1 MSNLEN
7 SANNVNSVNSVLT
20 LKNLYFEKINFERDI
35 DLPSEI
41 KTRFETE
48 YKENGNEI
56 EVKLIC
62 SVKTD
67 TKVSLN
73 VSLVGIFENG
83 EQNEELREEINKI
96 NTVSIMFPYL
106 RSELSLITAQPNFP
120 TIDLPVFN
128 INELLKANG
137 EIVGRIN
144 K

>member
-1 MSNLEN
+1 M
-7 SANNVNSVNSVLT
+7 T
-20 LKNLYFEKINFERDI
+20 LICLPKLKRD
-35 DLPSEI
+35 LKP
-41 KTRFETE
+41 

>member
-67 TKVSLN
+67 TKVS
-73 VSLVGIFENG
+73 
-83 EQNEELREEINKI
+83 
-96 NTVSIMFPYL
+96 IMFPYL

>member
-106 RSELSLITAQPNFP
+106 RSELSLITAQPNFL